1 MKKFSI
7 RDVPAAGNCLFEA
20 IGRSCDM
27 SAHNL
32 REIVVSF
39 LKIPNQ
45 ELQDEPVKTWIEGP
59 IDKYI
64 QTISKNGAW
73 GGGLEISILANLL
86 HRRIIVYA
94 PSGSSG
100 NARHAKIIAEFY
112 PKETILKDIHIL
124 YVGNHYMQL
133 IEE

>member
-1 MKKFSI
+1 MKKFEI

-20 IGRSCDM
+20 IGRSCEI

-64 QTISKNGAW
+64 ETISKNGAW
-73 GGGLEISILANLL
+73 GGGLEISILANVL

-94 PSGSSG
+94 RTGNSS
-100 NARHAKIIAEFY
+100 AKIIAEFY
-112 PKETILKDIHIL
+112 PKETAFKDIHIL

-133 IEE
+133 IETF

>member
-1 MKKFSI
+1 MKKFEI

-20 IGRSCDM
+20 IGRSCEI

-64 QTISKNGAW
+64 ETISKNGAW
-73 GGGLEISILANLL
+73 GGGLEISILANVL

-94 PSGSSG
+94 RTGNSS
-100 NARHAKIIAEFY
+100 AKIIAEFY
-112 PKETILKDIHIL
+112 PKETTFKDIHIL

-133 IEE
+133 IETF